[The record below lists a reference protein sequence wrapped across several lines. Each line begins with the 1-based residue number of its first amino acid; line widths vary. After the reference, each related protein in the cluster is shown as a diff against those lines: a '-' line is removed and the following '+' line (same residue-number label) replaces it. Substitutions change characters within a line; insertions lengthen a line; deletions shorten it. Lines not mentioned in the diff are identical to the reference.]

1 MLEANFTKLITA
13 KSEKWTTEDVVN
25 LSASDRDLVYDNV
38 TEYLETE
45 EITFEF
51 LVKVRD
57 AYLESDDMLTVGQVK
72 GVINCIRA
80 SLAKE
85 EDTLFRT
92 NVKEIVEFYDRT
104 FSQAKKPKLT
114 IAWEGKDYRITRAP
128 LTGKNAGSLYV
139 KEINM
144 EKNYSPADL
153 QAQGITP
160 NQWGSYDSYLGK
172 IDSTGEVD
180 RRLERNTLATE
191 MLQDLAE
198 DPQAAV
204 VRFGRLRGQCAICSR
219 VLDRQDSIERGIG
232 PVCAGMIGF

>member
-85 EDTLFRT
+85 EETLFRT
-92 NVKEIVEFYDRT
+92 NVKEIVEFYDR
-104 FSQAKKPKLT
+104 
-114 IAWEGKDYRITRAP
+114 
-128 LTGKNAGSLYV
+128 
-139 KEINM
+139 
-144 EKNYSPADL
+144 
-153 QAQGITP
+153 
-160 NQWGSYDSYLGK
+160 
-172 IDSTGEVD
+172 
-180 RRLERNTLATE
+180 
-191 MLQDLAE
+191 
-198 DPQAAV
+198 
-204 VRFGRLRGQCAICSR
+204 
-219 VLDRQDSIERGIG
+219 
-232 PVCAGMIGF
+232 